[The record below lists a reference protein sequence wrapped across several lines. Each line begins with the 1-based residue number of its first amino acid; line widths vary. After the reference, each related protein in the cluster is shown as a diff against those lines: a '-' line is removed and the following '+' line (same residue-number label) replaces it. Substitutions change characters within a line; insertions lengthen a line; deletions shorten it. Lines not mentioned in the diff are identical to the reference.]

1 MTLPGIHQLESTPEI
16 MRLLMAGITAQQ
28 TEWKPAPDRFSI
40 AEMLEHL
47 SHVEAH
53 FFRQNAERM
62 VKEQRPEVTPYDQNA
77 YYAAGIYSGRDAED
91 SFDHWE
97 EQREDN
103 LAYLNGLKLH
113 AADRVGIHPEL
124 GEITLAHLLNEWAI
138 HDLAHVRQLAEL
150 VRAIRYYPELGPIQK
165 HYQLRP

>member
-47 SHVEAH
+47 SHTEAH

-91 SFDHWE
+91 SFDHWKSS
-97 EQREDN
+97 
-103 LAYLNGLKLH
+103 AKT
-113 AADRVGIHPEL
+113 
-124 GEITLAHLLNEWAI
+124 TL
-138 HDLAHVRQLAEL
+138 
-150 VRAIRYYPELGPIQK
+150 PT
-165 HYQLRP
+165 